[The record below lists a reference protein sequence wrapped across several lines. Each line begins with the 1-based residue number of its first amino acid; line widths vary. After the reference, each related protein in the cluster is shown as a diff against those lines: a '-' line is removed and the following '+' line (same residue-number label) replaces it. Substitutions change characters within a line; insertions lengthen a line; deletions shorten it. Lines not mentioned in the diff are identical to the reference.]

1 MVATRARPAA
11 IAAEVMQAEEE
22 AGEEGAAAEGDAEE
36 DATAVEEEASRCGR
50 RWT

>member
-1 MVATRARPAA
+1 LVATRAKPAA

-22 AGEEGAAAEGDAEE
+22 AGEEVAAAEEDTEE
-36 DATAVEEEASRCGR
+36 DATALGEEASRCGR